1 MSAASASLEAAPFF
15 VLRTPLLPF
24 DDWLAWSEGLS
35 CGKGAPASP
44 EAMSAQRARLWARL
58 REVLARPA
66 CRQAMFF
73 AAPRVEEELA
83 RLDATGALPDDKLL
97 RTLVR
102 YFARMTGRATPFG
115 LFAGCSVGGIG
126 PALKLR
132 IEGSASYR
140 SFTTLD
146 VGYLLR
152 ATESVRRAGPPARTL
167 SVRANPSLYRV
178 GERLRYVEA
187 KTDPAGFV
195 RSYHLAAV
203 EVTETIEMV
212 LRLADQP
219 ISLASLADRV
229 CAADS
234 SLGFAEAFDFAA
246 ELLQA
251 QVLVDNLEPA
261 VTGAEPLRDVIARL
275 ADVPDATAEQTRHVL
290 ADVEQEL
297 RALDRAGLG
306 VPPARYRELLPALS
320 TAVATTEADKVFQT
334 DLFKP
339 APQATLDPQMA
350 RRICDAA
357 LLLRRLAP
365 SPAADSLRRFREAFR
380 ERFEGC
386 ELPLMDVLDPD
397 LGIGFEGDAPPD
409 EESSPWLAG
418 MPWGAPSSH
427 SIPWGAREIHL
438 LRRLLETTDA
448 RAQVLELTDADID
461 ALVRGPSQPLPPF
474 CAASVTL
481 AAPSPDGGSDP
492 FILLH
497 ALFGASGVES
507 LGRFCHGD
515 SELAARVA
523 SWLERETQFHRGAV
537 LAEIVHLP
545 QGRTGNIVCRPV
557 LRKHEILCLAQSG
570 ADIEGQ
576 IPLSDLTV
584 RVEGTRVLLRSR
596 RLGRDV
602 VPRLTTAHYA
612 KFSDLVHYRFLWAI
626 HLQDSIQAAWEWGAL
641 ASAAFLPRVT
651 HKRVVLARATWRIEP
666 SELEAIQAK
675 TKDAMSA
682 VQRLRAARRLPRH
695 VLLSEADMALPLDL
709 DNVLCA
715 DVLTAEAR
723 RGPVTVVEQFP
734 AAGELC
740 ATGPEGRFAHELIV
754 PMRRIEEPTSAALA
768 GRPRPRLSGRTPAFV
783 PADQWLMASIFAS
796 ESTLDRRLASL
807 VGPLVHELR
816 ASDTIEGWFFIRY
829 WEPKP
834 HLRLRLRGAPQ
845 RLRADAWPALE
856 TRIKPLLD
864 SGEIHTIRLDSYV
877 PEINRYGGPQ
887 AIAAAERF
895 FEADSE
901 MTLALLT
908 LEGHDAADWRER
920 VALLATDALLGV
932 FGLDAEGREMF
943 AAKSSAALMADMHV
957 GSEADTVLAQRFRT
971 LRSVLTPLVSDR
983 SQATDEWLTAVRAIV
998 ARRSPAAKEYRD
1010 LCQQLEADGALTTS
1024 ILDILGSLVHM
1035 QVNRL
1040 MRSAPR
1046 AVELLIYDLLRRLYR
1061 SERARKGQA

>member
-1 MSAASASLEAAPFF
+1 MTAASISLEAAPFF

-24 DDWLAWSEGLS
+24 DDWLTWSEGPS
-35 CGKGAPASP
+35 CSNGAPASP
-44 EAMSAQRARLWARL
+44 DATSAQRAGLWARL

-73 AAPRVEEELA
+73 AAPRVEAELA

-126 PALKLR
+126 PASNLR

-152 ATESVRRAGPPARTL
+152 ATESVRRAVLPARTL

-187 KTDPAGFV
+187 KTDPVGFV

-203 EVTETIEMV
+203 EATETIEMV
-212 LRLADQP
+212 LRLAAQP
-219 ISLASLADRV
+219 ISLARLADRV
-229 CAADS
+229 CAANS
-234 SLGFAEAFDFAA
+234 SLSFAEAFDFAA
-246 ELLQA
+246 ALLQA

-261 VTGAEPLRDVIARL
+261 VTGPEPLRDVIARL
-275 ADVPDATAEQTRHVL
+275 AGVPDATAEQMQPVL
-290 ADVEQEL
+290 SSVEQEL
-297 RALDRAGLG
+297 RTLDRAGLG

-320 TAVATTEADKVFQT
+320 TAVASTDADKVFHC

-339 APQATLDPQMA
+339 APQATLDPQIA
-350 RRICDAA
+350 RHICDAA

-365 SPAADSLRRFREAFR
+365 ALAANSLRRFRDAFQ

-397 LGIGFEGDAPPD
+397 LGIGFEEDAPPD

-418 MPWGAPSSH
+418 MPWAPSSQ
-427 SIPWGAREIHL
+427 SIVWGARETHL

-448 RAQVLELTDADID
+448 RTQVLELTDADID
-461 ALVRGPSQPLPPF
+461 VLAQGPSQPLPPF

-481 AAPSPDGGSDP
+481 ATPSPHGVAGSDP

-497 ALFGASGVES
+497 GLFGASGAEF

-515 SELAARVA
+515 SELAARVTD
-523 SWLERETQFHRGAV
+523 WLEQETQYHRGAV

-545 QGRTGNIVCRPV
+545 QGRAGNIVCRPV
-557 LRKHEILCLAQSG
+557 MRDHEILCLAQSG
-570 ADIEGQ
+570 ADIAGQ

-584 RVEGTRVLLRSR
+584 RVEGTRVVLRSR

-612 KFSDLVHYRFLWAI
+612 KFADLIHYRFLWAL
-626 HLQDSIQAAWEWGAL
+626 HLQDSIQTSWEWGPL
-641 ASAAFLPRVT
+641 ATVPFLPRVT
-651 HKRVVLARATWRIEP
+651 HGRVVFARATWRIEP
-666 SELEAIQAK
+666 SELAAIQPG
-675 TKDAMSA
+675 TKDTVSAM
-682 VQRLRAARRLPRH
+682 QRLRAARRLPRH
-695 VLLSEADMALPLDL
+695 VLLTEADMALPLDL

-723 RGPVTVVEQFP
+723 RGPVTLVEQFP
-734 AAGELC
+734 AAEELC

-754 PMRRIEEPTSAALA
+754 PMRRTGEPTSVAVAE
-768 GRPRPRLSGRTPAFV
+768 RPRLPGRAPAFV
-783 PADQWLMASIFAS
+783 PGDQWLMASIFAS

-807 VGPLVHELR
+807 VGPLVQELR
-816 ASDTIEGWFFIRY
+816 ASGAIEGWFFIRY
-829 WEPKP
+829 REPKP
-834 HLRLRLRGAPQ
+834 HLRLRLRGTPQ

-856 TRIKPLLD
+856 SRIKPLLD
-864 SGEIHTIRLDSYV
+864 SGEIHTIRLDTYV

-901 MTLALLT
+901 MTLALLA
-908 LEGHDAADWRER
+908 LEGHSAADWRECA
-920 VALLATDALLGV
+920 ALLATDALLGL
-932 FGLDAEGREMF
+932 FG
-943 AAKSSAALMADMHV
+943 
-957 GSEADTVLAQRFRT
+957 T
-971 LRSVLTPLVSDR
+971 RSR
-983 SQATDEWLTAVRAIV
+983 
-998 ARRSPAAKEYRD
+998 
-1010 LCQQLEADGALTTS
+1010 GA
-1024 ILDILGSLVHM
+1024 
-1035 QVNRL
+1035 
-1040 MRSAPR
+1040 
-1046 AVELLIYDLLRRLYR
+1046 
-1061 SERARKGQA
+1061 